1 MKHSDSA
8 SVSAAR
14 VLWIYKGDVNS
25 ILGESCEEP
34 SSSTESTKA
43 SFNDDNNNNN
53 NNNNNKENL
62 NVNKFCSQ

>member
-43 SFNDDNNNNN
+43 SFNDDDNNNN